1 MPKTIRFHEPRY
13 HNAYG
18 YFEKDSVYTDV
29 PDDYDLA
36 SSDEEITEAEI
47 TRLDN
52 VRTKPYHSLVTAGI
66 TKKVV
71 DAKQPRAKRQS
82 SLGRVPAEDGKGA
95 AKKPATRQAG

>member
-1 MPKTIRFHEPRY
+1 MPKTVRFHEARY

-29 PDDYDLA
+29 PDDYVLA
-36 SSDEEITEAEI
+36 SSDEDITEAEI

-66 TKKVV
+66 TKQVV
-71 DAKQPRAKRQS
+71 DAKQPRTKRQS
-82 SLGRVPAEDGKGA
+82 SLNRRPAEEKKTT
-95 AKKPATRQAG
+95 AKKAPARQAD